1 MFTLWN
7 KKENKLWN
15 ICYNILTG
23 DFATF
28 YSWIPSY
35 AANIDSTMYS
45 FEYRKTKDDNEFWKH
60 DNHLWKHGNTKDEY
74 VKPTTWYGETHPFE
88 FEFVVND
95 YMYVQK
101 IF

>member
-23 DFATF
+23 DFSTF

-35 AANIDSTMYS
+35 ATNIDSTMYS

-95 YMYVQK
+95 YIYVQK